1 MSDAT
6 KPHWVDCLG
15 TDPARVHK
23 DKDEGKFMPSRRRRG
38 TVMTQAE
45 LLSDVFKI
53 NAEARRIALQDALE
67 ACDKQTAPKGSG
79 EFGRG
84 WIVAREN
91 CMTAIRALLAEP
103 PA

>member
-1 MSDAT
+1 MHLQYDPHSSTLYDAT
-6 KPHWVDCLG
+6 TGAAVAVLYDDLPAAERHALG
-15 TDPARVHK
+15 RLFAAA
-23 DKDEGKFMPSRRRRG
+23 EGMRDA
-38 TVMTQAE
+38 Q
-45 LLSDVFKI
+45 
-53 NAEARRIALQDALE
+53 RIALHDALD